1 MKVGILS
8 NESAIW
14 QTLCTKMAL
23 KWHFFCTEIAL
34 VSFYARALSV
44 ILNSFARNFG
54 SASSILII

>member
-23 KWHFFCTEIAL
+23 FFAL
-34 VSFYARALSV
+34 KLHLSV
-44 ILNSFARNFG
+44 FMLERYQLYSTHLLVTSVLLARF
-54 SASSILII
+54 